1 MKKVLFTSILLL
13 SAVSF
18 GGNIYAQDTAG
29 GNNTEVTTPSATQPS
44 VKFKAPSATQTSVKF
59 TADGNTL
66 TISGQ
71 GDLTSYT
78 TTDWSAKVFTDNAVG
93 FVFTDA
99 DGKTPVA
106 AGDSYN
112 AGKTYYHAKYDY
124 TKVLEGS
131 VPEQYQNG
139 FAGVDAKQSWNEEK
153 LGNLYYGYFNDW
165 GEKNSITIDSKVTS
179 TSQIQT
185 RSWNST
191 NDSYDYKN
199 MAMYFVCEGES
210 NKGNYTF
217 DELQSKQI
225 RMITLAEFNDEY
237 IKSEA
242 TYYVQDNASLF
253 KSTDGGK
260 TFVGLSPNVRYT
272 WTPNDVF
279 YKGTATYAAIEDN
292 NAFFD
297 KAHADYVQADNTEI
311 SFKELLRR
319 KILEGVSVHDYNAN
333 KEVGVSSYTTVKFVN
348 NGSDPLLID
357 ADVVREILYPTSNGM
372 LTTNVTTTKLDLGEA
387 TLNELNA
394 DIFIPSKEE
403 SYKCHYLALNDIT
416 FPKTKLTSE
425 YSESTKQD
433 ENKMVLPAQLLSNI
447 TRYIKT
453 VSIPEGYDRIAD
465 GAFSNESRQS
475 VLENVNLPKGL
486 TLIGK
491 NAFQDCNQIKSIE
504 LNEGLENIG
513 ESAFSG
519 TTLETVKFPSS
530 LKIINDCAFANCH
543 IYNLKFNAGLKY
555 IGNSAFALSN
565 EHTEEVLEIPASV
578 IYIGP
583 YAFNFR
589 QYQDVYFYGEK
600 APLMPLG
607 SYKLDTTKDL
617 GTAFPQNTLN
627 GNNGFDPLPKKGEKI
642 TGDDT
647 NSGYAN
653 RENYKNHG
661 VYLCMLHYPKGLS
674 KENRDTYTDITR
686 VYKTYRTADGQ
697 FIPTDIGTDEATDK
711 VGKEGKDG
719 MLDAGLCHSFVKV
732 TWGYADTYLGE
743 QYIWPSHSQFNRAYC
758 TASHSVKWDGVTPV
772 TCDLS
777 KDEIAALKYAGYDTS
792 ESNLDELKKIAHM
805 GTRQFVLADADAFVD
820 DKPEE
825 EPEYNIVMKPGQ
837 WWTLCVPFNMTR
849 KQVLDTFGADT
860 KLYFFYQVERHTT
873 NGKNSILLK
882 FTKDALNHS
891 STDDKGKKMK
901 GEDGKWLYG
910 QMESDVHDDEVVIWA
925 HESYMIKPMNGQD
938 SDKDATFVVKNY
950 TPVVGNPLPTI
961 VDATGTDQL
970 QNDDYSKEY
979 RFIGNYLGS
988 IDNNKVVIP
997 QYSYVYGKTTKD
1009 PTYKFRFYTG
1019 KTSVW
1024 KPNKSLVQSQDR
1036 QGGLRDYDNFFGA
1049 DKSTS
1054 AKQASIF
1061 GEENFGET
1069 TGIDDVTI
1077 IAGNEVLTPIF
1088 TLDGKMVSANGSVD
1102 GLAKGVYVKA
1112 GKKFVV
1118 K

>member
-18 GGNIYAQDTAG
+18 GGNIYAQGAAG
-29 GNNTEVTTPSATQPS
+29 GNDTEVTTPSATKPS
-44 VKFKAPSATQTSVKF
+44 VKFTVATKPWVKF

-66 TISGQ
+66 TILGQ

-106 AGDSYN
+106 AGESYN
-112 AGKTYYHAKYDY
+112 AGKTYYQADY
-124 TKVLEGS
+124 KHTKVLEGGLP
-131 VPEQYQNG
+131 VAWQNG
-139 FAGVDAKQSWNEEK
+139 FAGVDVKQSWNEEK
-153 LGNLYYGYFNDW
+153 LGNLYYGYFNNW

-185 RSWNST
+185 GSWNST
-191 NDSYDYKN
+191 NDSYAYKN

-210 NKGNYTF
+210 NKGSYTF

-279 YKGTATYAAIEDN
+279 YKGTATYAEIEN
-292 NAFFD
+292 NEDFFGE
-297 KAHADYVQADNTEI
+297 KGKHSDYIQADNTPL
-311 SFKELLRR
+311 SFNQLLLR
-319 KILEGVSVHDYNAN
+319 KITEGSYEKVVFEN
-333 KEVGVSSYTTVKFVN
+333 KSSE
-348 NGSDPLLID
+348 SCLID
-357 ADVVREILYPTSNGM
+357 ATTIQNILFPNRGENT
-372 LTTNVTTTKLDLGEA
+372 VIKELDLGQA
-387 TLNELNA
+387 TLNNLSATHFGRTGDLANCKSLETLTLPLTNKTIVKSEKTNA
-394 DIFIPSKEE
+394 DVE
-403 SYKCHYLALNDIT
+403 
-416 FPKTKLTSE
+416 
-425 YSESTKQD
+425 
-433 ENKMVLPAQLLSNI
+433 KMVVPTNVIPEGYGYTGHHL
-447 TRYIKT
+447 KT
-453 VSIPEGYDRIAD
+453 IHVPEGYDRVGDEAFKGRYTITNVTLPTSLQLI
-465 GAFSNESRQS
+465 GASAF
-475 VLENVNLPKGL
+475 ENCTGL
-486 TLIGK
+486 T
-491 NAFQDCNQIKSIE
+491 SIV

-513 ESAFSG
+513 KEAFMGNS
-519 TTLETVKFPSS
+519 LVSVKFPST
-530 LKIINDCAFANCH
+530 LRIINDAAFATASKDPH
-543 IYNLKFNAGLKY
+543 ITNIKLNAGLKY
-555 IGNSAFALSN
+555 IGNSAFALENDES
-565 EHTEEVLEIPASV
+565 EGVLEIPASV
-578 IYIGP
+578 RYIGP
-583 YAFNFR
+583 FAFNFR
-589 QYQDVYFYGEK
+589 QYQDVYFYGET

-607 SYKLDTTKDL
+607 LSSYKKDWGEGTGFSEHTLD
-617 GTAFPQNTLN
+617 
-627 GNNGFDPLPKKGEKI
+627 GNSGFQPLAKSGL
-642 TGDDT
+642 GDDINT
-647 NSGYAN
+647 GYAN
-653 RENYKNHG
+653 RENYKNG
-661 VYLCMLHYPKGLS
+661 KAYFCIMHYPKSLS
-674 KENRDTYTDITR
+674 DKDRSTYTDIKR
-686 VYKTYRTADGQ
+686 QYKTDPDKNQFHKDDVDGPDGTKGADIVGQEQKEIKFGHCTA
-697 FIPTDIGTDEATDK
+697 
-711 VGKEGKDG
+711 GKR
-719 MLDAGLCHSFVKV
+719 VN
-732 TWGYADTYLGE
+732 WGYQDTYLGE
-743 QYIWPSHSQFNRAYC
+743 QYIWPSQAQFTRAYA
-758 TASHSVKWDGVTPV
+758 TASNGLCWDGVTKYPADDDIESYL
-772 TCDLS
+772 TED
-777 KDEIAALKYAGYDTS
+777 DIATLEYAGY
-792 ESNLDELKKIAHM
+792 KIGTGEGEYSKADLAKLAHI
-805 GTRQFVLADADAFVD
+805 GTRQFVLANADSNVD
-820 DKPEE
+820 KDEE
-825 EPEYNIVMKPGQ
+825 KEPEYNIVMKPGQ

-860 KLYFFYQVERHTT
+860 QLYFFYQVERHTT

-882 FTKDALNHS
+882 FTKDALNYS
-891 STDDKGKKMK
+891 STDDEGNKMK
-901 GEDGKWLYG
+901 GEDGKWLYE
-910 QMESDVHDDEVVIWA
+910 QMEPIVGDDKVVIWA

-950 TPVVGNPLPTI
+950 APVVGNPLPTI

-979 RFIGNYLGS
+979 RFVGNYLGS
-988 IDNNKVVIP
+988 TDNNKVVIP

-1036 QGGLRDYDNFFGA
+1036 QGGLRDYNNFFGA
-1049 DKSTS
+1049 DKSSTLPTS

>member
-18 GGNIYAQDTAG
+18 GGNIYAQGAAG
-29 GNNTEVTTPSATQPS
+29 GNDTEVTTPSATKPS
-44 VKFKAPSATQTSVKF
+44 VKFTAATKPWVKF

-66 TISGQ
+66 TILGQ

-106 AGDSYN
+106 AGESYN
-112 AGKTYYHAKYDY
+112 AGKTYYQADY
-124 TKVLEGS
+124 KHTKVLEGGLP
-131 VPEQYQNG
+131 VAWQNG
-139 FAGVDAKQSWNEEK
+139 FAGVDVKQSWNEEK
-153 LGNLYYGYFNDW
+153 LGNLYYGYFNNW

-185 RSWNST
+185 GSWNST
-191 NDSYDYKN
+191 NDSYAYKN

-210 NKGNYTF
+210 NKGSYTF

-279 YKGTATYAAIEDN
+279 YKGTATYAEIEN
-292 NAFFD
+292 NEDFFGE
-297 KAHADYVQADNTEI
+297 KGKHSDYIQADNTPL
-311 SFKELLRR
+311 SFNQLLLR
-319 KILEGVSVHDYNAN
+319 KITEGSYEKVVFEN
-333 KEVGVSSYTTVKFVN
+333 KSSE
-348 NGSDPLLID
+348 SCLID
-357 ADVVREILYPTSNGM
+357 ATTIQNILFPNSGENT
-372 LTTNVTTTKLDLGEA
+372 VIKELDLGQA
-387 TLNELNA
+387 TLNNLSATHFGRTGDLANCKSLETLTLPLTNKTIVRSEKTNA
-394 DIFIPSKEE
+394 DVE
-403 SYKCHYLALNDIT
+403 
-416 FPKTKLTSE
+416 
-425 YSESTKQD
+425 
-433 ENKMVLPAQLLSNI
+433 KMVVPTNVIPEGYGYTGHHL
-447 TRYIKT
+447 KT
-453 VSIPEGYDRIAD
+453 IHVPEGYDRVGDEAFKGRYTITNVTLPTSLQLI
-465 GAFSNESRQS
+465 GASAF
-475 VLENVNLPKGL
+475 ENCTGL
-486 TLIGK
+486 T
-491 NAFQDCNQIKSIE
+491 SIV

-513 ESAFSG
+513 KEAFMGNS
-519 TTLETVKFPSS
+519 LVSVKFPST
-530 LKIINDCAFANCH
+530 LRIINDAAFATASKDPH
-543 IYNLKFNAGLKY
+543 ITNIKLNAGLKY
-555 IGNSAFALSN
+555 IGNSAFALENDES
-565 EHTEEVLEIPASV
+565 EGVLEIPASV
-578 IYIGP
+578 RYIGP
-583 YAFNFR
+583 FAFNFR
-589 QYQDVYFYGEK
+589 QYQDVYFYGET

-607 SYKLDTTKDL
+607 LSSYKKDWGEGTGFSEHTLD
-617 GTAFPQNTLN
+617 
-627 GNNGFDPLPKKGEKI
+627 GNSGFQPLAKSGL
-642 TGDDT
+642 GDDINT
-647 NSGYAN
+647 GYAN
-653 RENYKNHG
+653 RENYKNG
-661 VYLCMLHYPKGLS
+661 KAYFCIMHYPKSLS
-674 KENRDTYTDITR
+674 DKDRSTYTDIKR
-686 VYKTYRTADGQ
+686 QYKTDPDKNQFHKDDVDGPDGTKGADIVGQEQKEIKFGHCTA
-697 FIPTDIGTDEATDK
+697 
-711 VGKEGKDG
+711 GKR
-719 MLDAGLCHSFVKV
+719 VN
-732 TWGYADTYLGE
+732 WGYQDTYLGE
-743 QYIWPSHSQFNRAYC
+743 QYIWPSQAQFTRAYA
-758 TASHSVKWDGVTPV
+758 TASNGLCWDGVTKYPADDDIESYL
-772 TCDLS
+772 TED
-777 KDEIAALKYAGYDTS
+777 DIATLEYAGY
-792 ESNLDELKKIAHM
+792 KIGTGKGEYSKADLAKLAHI
-805 GTRQFVLADADAFVD
+805 GTRQFVLANADSNVD
-820 DKPEE
+820 KDEE
-825 EPEYNIVMKPGQ
+825 KEPEYNIVMKPGQ

-860 KLYFFYQVERHTT
+860 QLYFFYQVERHTT

-882 FTKDALNHS
+882 FTKDALNYS
-891 STDDKGKKMK
+891 STDDEGNKMK
-901 GEDGKWLYG
+901 GEDGKWLYE
-910 QMESDVHDDEVVIWA
+910 QMEPIVGDDKVVIWA

-950 TPVVGNPLPTI
+950 APVVGNPLPTI
-961 VDATGTDQL
+961 VDAIGTDQL

-979 RFIGNYLGS
+979 RFVGNYLGS
-988 IDNNKVVIP
+988 TDNNKVVIP

-1036 QGGLRDYDNFFGA
+1036 QGGLRDYTNFFGA
-1049 DKSTS
+1049 DKSSTLPTS